1 MHRYKYTKNH
11 VKWLIINSVIIKKFI
26 RHLLLTNNMEEIIVR
41 IGGAAGDGVQSA
53 GLTLAKTFSR
63 SGLYISTYNYY
74 QSLIRGGESW
84 YQIRASDEKVRNQGS
99 GLDVLVALNA
109 DSLERHTNRDINEG
123 GASPLSGIAIY
134 DPGTIKNFKKYNEVK
149 YCPVPLRDIAM
160 KFDANPLLKNTVAL
174 GAVVAALGLDFDVFS
189 GVIEKVFNKK
199 GKLVDANISAAKEG
213 YEYYLQNYSVYR
225 KLDKFDRKLYTISGG
240 DAAALGAINA
250 GMQMYF
256 AYPMTPASSFL
267 QFIATHGK
275 KYNVFL
281 KLTEDE
287 ISAINA
293 AIGANYAGV
302 RAATGSSGGGFAL
315 MTEGVGLSGMTEV
328 PLVIYEAQ
336 RPGPSTGLP
345 TKTEQGDL
353 NQVLGAGQGDMPR
366 IVLAPGTVE
375 EAFNLTKEAFNLAE
389 RYQLPVFVVTDLYL
403 AEHDETVSF
412 DLNYKM
418 DRGLLAKD
426 NEPDYKRYE
435 FTETGISKRAFPGQ
449 PGLMHNEDSDEH
461 NEYGAV
467 VSDAITDPTQ
477 RKLSMEKRMR
487 KLNEYIKEIP
497 ATRTY
502 KMDDAEYVIIQWG
515 STRGAVEEAV
525 DCMRKNGTKIG
536 AVEIT
541 HIFPMNHDIQ
551 KLIAGK
557 KKIIVVENN
566 FSGQLNG
573 LIRKEFLVD
582 TTFIG
587 KYDGEAFFPADLAM
601 QLEEAIFGKKINVEE
616 KL

>member
-1 MHRYKYTKNH
+1 
-11 VKWLIINSVIIKKFI
+11 
-26 RHLLLTNNMEEIIVR
+26 MEEIIVR
-41 IGGAAGDGVQSA
+41 VGGAAGDGVQSA
-53 GLTLAKTFSR
+53 GQILEKTFSR
-63 SGLYISTYNYY
+63 SGLYVSTYNYY

-84 YQIRASDEKVRNQGS
+84 YQLRASDEKVKNQGS

-109 DSLERHTNRDINEG
+109 DSLERHTDRNINEG
-123 GASPLSGIAIY
+123 GASPLNGIAIY
-134 DPGTIKNFKKYNEVK
+134 DPGTIKNFKKYEGIK

-174 GAVVAALGLDFDVFS
+174 GAVVASLGLDFNVFS

-199 GKLVDANISAAKEG
+199 GKLVDSNINAAKEG
-213 YEYYLQNYSVYR
+213 YNYYLQNYGLYK
-225 KLDKFDRKLYTISGG
+225 KLKTFDRKLYTIGGG

-275 KYNVFL
+275 KYHVFL

-293 AIGANYAGV
+293 AIGASYAGV

-315 MTEGVGLSGMTEV
+315 MTEGVGLAAMTEV

-353 NQVLGAGQGDMPR
+353 NQILGAGQGDMPR
-366 IVLAPGTVE
+366 IVLAPGTVQ
-375 EAFNLTKEAFNLAE
+375 EAFELTKEAFNLAE
-389 RYQLPVFVVTDLYL
+389 KYQLPVFVLTDLYL
-403 AEHDETVSF
+403 AEHDETVDF
-412 DLNYKM
+412 DLSYNI
-418 DRGLLAKD
+418 DRGLIAKD
-426 NEPDYKRYE
+426 NEANYKRYE

-467 VSDAITDPTQ
+467 VSDAITDPGQ
-477 RKLSMEKRMR
+477 RKLSMEKRMK
-487 KLNEYIKEIP
+487 KLDEYMKEMPSTP
-497 ATRTY
+497 AY
-502 KMDDAEYVIIQWG
+502 KMNDAEYAVIQWG
-515 STRGAVEEAV
+515 STRGAVEETI
-525 DCMRKNGTKIG
+525 DCMRKEGVKIG
-536 AVEIT
+536 AIEVT
-541 HIFPMNHDIQ
+541 HIFPMNHDIG
-551 KLIAGK
+551 KMLVNK
-557 KKIIVVENN
+557 KKVIVVENN

-573 LIRKEFLVD
+573 LIRKEFLIN
-582 TTFIG
+582 TEFIG
-587 KYDGEAFFPADLAM
+587 KYDGEAFFPANLKT
-601 QLEEAIFGKKINVEE
+601 QLEETIFGKKLKVEE
-616 KL
+616 

>member
-1 MHRYKYTKNH
+1 
-11 VKWLIINSVIIKKFI
+11 
-26 RHLLLTNNMEEIIVR
+26 MEEIIVR

-84 YQIRASDEKVRNQGS
+84 YQIRASDEKVKNQGS

-109 DSLERHTNRDINEG
+109 DSLERHTNRDIDEG
-123 GASPLSGIAIY
+123 GASPLTGIAIY
-134 DPGTIKNFKKYNEVK
+134 DPGTIKNFKKYDEVK

-160 KFDANPLLKNTVAL
+160 KYDANPLLKNTVAL
-174 GAVVAALGLDFDVFS
+174 GAVVAALGLDFDIFS

-213 YEYYLQNYSVYR
+213 YEYYLQNYSIYR

-353 NQVLGAGQGDMPR
+353 NQVLGAGQGDMPK

-389 RYQLPVFVVTDLYL
+389 RYQLPVFVITDLYL

-412 DLNYKM
+412 DLSYNM

-487 KLNEYIKEIP
+487 KLDEYVKEIP
-497 ATRTY
+497 ATKTY

-525 DCMRKNGTKIG
+525 DSLRKNGTKIG
-536 AVEIT
+536 AVEVT
-541 HIFPMNHDIQ
+541 HIFPMNQDIK
-551 KLIAGK
+551 KLISGK

-582 TTFIG
+582 TAFIG
-587 KYDGEAFFPADLAM
+587 KYDGEAFFPADLTV
-601 QLEEAIFGKKINVEE
+601 QLEGVIFGKKIKVEE

>member
-1 MHRYKYTKNH
+1 MQ
-11 VKWLIINSVIIKKFI
+11 
-26 RHLLLTNNMEEIIVR
+26 EIVVR

-53 GLTLAKTFSR
+53 GLILEKTFSR
-63 SGLYISTYNYY
+63 SGLFISTYNYY
-74 QSLIRGGESW
+74 QSLIRGGEGW
-84 YQIRASDEKVRNQGS
+84 YQVRASDQPVKNQGS
-99 GLDVLVALNA
+99 GLDILIALNS

-123 GASPLSGIAIY
+123 GASPLNGIAIF
-134 DPGTIKNFKKYNEVK
+134 DGDNIKNFKKYDGVK
-149 YCPVPLRDIAM
+149 YCSIPLRGIAM
-160 KFDANPLLKNTVAL
+160 KYDANPLLKNTVAL
-174 GAVVAALGLDFDVFS
+174 GAVVASLGLSFDIFTS
-189 GVIEKVFNKK
+189 VIEKVFNKK
-199 GKLVDANISAAKEG
+199 GKVVDSNIAAAKEG
-213 YEYYLQNYSVYR
+213 YEYYLQNYDIYKTIKSY
-225 KLDKFDRKLYTISGG
+225 DRKLYTIGGG

-293 AIGANYAGV
+293 AIGASYAGV

-315 MTEGVGLSGMTEV
+315 MTEGVGLSAMTEV

-353 NQVLGAGQGDMPR
+353 NQILGAGQGDMPR
-366 IVLAPGTVE
+366 IALAPGNIK
-375 EAFNLTKEAFNLAE
+375 EAFDITKEAFNLAE
-389 RYQLPVFVVTDLYL
+389 RYQLPVFVISDLYL
-403 AEHDETVSF
+403 AEHDETVDF
-412 DLNYKM
+412 DLSYKM

-426 NEPDYKRYE
+426 NEPNYKRYE

-461 NEYGAV
+461 NELGEV
-467 VSDAITDPTQ
+467 VSDAITDPKI
-477 RKLSMEKRMR
+477 RSLSMEKRMK
-487 KLNEYIKEIP
+487 KLNEYIKEMP
-497 ATRTY
+497 PTHTY
-502 KMDDAEYVIIQWG
+502 KLDDAEYAVIQWG
-515 STRGAVEEAV
+515 STKGAIEEV
-525 DCMRKNGTKIG
+525 IDDMRNNGTKIG
-536 AVEIT
+536 AIEIT
-541 HIFPMNHDIQ
+541 HLFPMNHDIAELL
-551 KLIAGK
+551 KGK

-573 LIRKEFLVD
+573 LIRKEFLVE
-582 TTFIG
+582 TQFIG
-587 KYDGEAFFPADLAM
+587 KYDGEAFFPAPLKM
-601 QLEEAIFGKKINVEE
+601 QLEEAIFGKKINVRE
-616 KL
+616 

>member
-1 MHRYKYTKNH
+1 
-11 VKWLIINSVIIKKFI
+11 
-26 RHLLLTNNMEEIIVR
+26 MEEIIVR

-53 GLTLAKTFSR
+53 GLTMAKTFSR

-109 DSLERHTNRDINEG
+109 DSLERHTNRNINEG
-123 GASPLSGIAIY
+123 GASPLNGIAIF
-134 DPGTIKNFKKYNEVK
+134 DGNTIKNFKKYEGVK
-149 YCPVPLRDIAM
+149 YCSIPLREIAM
-160 KFDANPLLKNTVAL
+160 KYDANPLLKNTVAL

-189 GVIEKVFNKK
+189 GVIQMVFRKK
-199 GKLVDANISAAKEG
+199 KNVVDANVSAAREG
-213 YEYYLQNYSVYR
+213 YEFYLQNFNVYR
-225 KLDKFDRKLYTISGG
+225 KMPKIDRKLYTIGGG

-275 KYNVFL
+275 KYDVFL

-315 MTEGVGLSGMTEV
+315 MTEGVGLAAMTEV

-353 NQVLGAGQGDMPR
+353 NQILGAGQGDMPR
-366 IVLAPGTVE
+366 IVLAPGTIT
-375 EAFNLTKEAFNLAE
+375 EAFNLTKDAFNLAE
-389 RYQLPVFVVTDLYL
+389 KYQLPVFVVSDLYL
-403 AEHDETVSF
+403 AEHDETVDF
-412 DLNYKM
+412 DLSYKM
-418 DRGLLAKD
+418 DRGLIAKD
-426 NEPDYKRYE
+426 NEANYKRYE
-435 FTETGISKRAFPGQ
+435 FTENGISKRAFPGQ

-461 NEYGAV
+461 DEMGAV
-467 VSDAITDPTQ
+467 VSDAVTDPLI
-477 RKLSMEKRMR
+477 RKLSMEKRMK

-497 ATRTY
+497 ATKTY

-515 STRGAVEEAV
+515 STRGAVEEAI
-525 DCMRKNGTKIG
+525 DLMRKNGTKAG

-541 HIFPMNHDIQ
+541 HIFPMNHDIEA
-551 KLIAGK
+551 LIKGK

-566 FSGQLNG
+566 YSGQLNG

-582 TTFIG
+582 TEFIG
-587 KYDGEAFFPADLAM
+587 KYDGEAFFPANL
-601 QLEEAIFGKKINVEE
+601 QLELENKIFGKKINVEE
-616 KL
+616 

>member
-1 MHRYKYTKNH
+1 
-11 VKWLIINSVIIKKFI
+11 
-26 RHLLLTNNMEEIIVR
+26 MEEIIVR

-53 GLTLAKTFSR
+53 GLTMAKTFSR

-109 DSLERHTNRDINEG
+109 DSLERHTNRNINEG
-123 GASPLSGIAIY
+123 GASPLNGIAIF
-134 DPGTIKNFKKYNEVK
+134 DGNTIKNFKKYEGVK
-149 YCPVPLRDIAM
+149 YCSIPLREIAM
-160 KFDANPLLKNTVAL
+160 KYDANPLLKNTVAL

-189 GVIEKVFNKK
+189 GVIQMVFRKK
-199 GKLVDANISAAKEG
+199 KNVVDANISAAKEG
-213 YEYYLQNYSVYR
+213 YEFYLQNFNVYR
-225 KLDKFDRKLYTISGG
+225 KMPKIDRKLYTIGGG

-275 KYNVFL
+275 KYDVFL

-315 MTEGVGLSGMTEV
+315 MTEGVGLAAMTEV

-353 NQVLGAGQGDMPR
+353 NQILGAGQGDMPR
-366 IVLAPGTVE
+366 IVLAPGTIT
-375 EAFNLTKEAFNLAE
+375 EAFNLTKDAFNLAE
-389 RYQLPVFVVTDLYL
+389 KYQLPVFVVSDLYL
-403 AEHDETVSF
+403 AEHDETVDF
-412 DLNYKM
+412 DLSYKM
-418 DRGLLAKD
+418 DRGLIAKD
-426 NEPDYKRYE
+426 NEANYKRYE
-435 FTETGISKRAFPGQ
+435 FTENGISKRAFPGQ

-461 NEYGAV
+461 DEMGAV
-467 VSDAITDPTQ
+467 VSDAVTDPLI
-477 RKLSMEKRMR
+477 RKLSMEKRMK

-497 ATRTY
+497 ATKTY

-515 STRGAVEEAV
+515 STRGAVEEAI
-525 DCMRKNGTKIG
+525 DLMRKNGTKAG

-541 HIFPMNHDIQ
+541 HIFPMNHDIEA
-551 KLIAGK
+551 LIKGK

-566 FSGQLNG
+566 YSGQLNG

-582 TTFIG
+582 TEFIG
-587 KYDGEAFFPADLAM
+587 KYDGEAFFPANL
-601 QLEEAIFGKKINVEE
+601 QLELENKIFGKKINVEE
-616 KL
+616 

>member
-1 MHRYKYTKNH
+1 
-11 VKWLIINSVIIKKFI
+11 
-26 RHLLLTNNMEEIIVR
+26 MEEIIVR

-84 YQIRASDEKVRNQGS
+84 YQIRASDEKVKNQGS

-109 DSLERHTNRDINEG
+109 DSLERHTNRNIDEG
-123 GASPLSGIAIY
+123 GASPLEGIAIY
-134 DPGTIKNFKKYNEVK
+134 DPGTIKNFKKYDEVK

-160 KFDANPLLKNTVAL
+160 KYDANPLLKNTVAL
-174 GAVVAALGLDFDVFS
+174 GSVVAALGLDFDIFS

-213 YEYYLQNYSVYR
+213 YEYYSQNYSVYR

-275 KYNVFL
+275 KYDVFL

-353 NQVLGAGQGDMPR
+353 NQVLGAGQGDMPK

-389 RYQLPVFVVTDLYL
+389 RYQLPVFVITDLYL

-412 DLNYKM
+412 DLSYNM

-449 PGLMHNEDSDEH
+449 PGLIHNEDSDEH

-487 KLNEYIKEIP
+487 KLDEYVKEIP
-497 ATRTY
+497 ATKTY
-502 KMDDAEYVIIQWG
+502 KMDNAEYVIIQWG

-525 DCMRKNGTKIG
+525 DSLRANGTKIG

-541 HIFPMNHDIQ
+541 YIYPMNQDIK
-551 KLIAGK
+551 KLISGK

-582 TTFIG
+582 TAFIG
-587 KYDGEAFFPADLAM
+587 KYDGEAFFPADLTS
-601 QLEEAIFGKKINVEE
+601 QLEELIFGKKIKVEE

>member
-1 MHRYKYTKNH
+1 
-11 VKWLIINSVIIKKFI
+11 
-26 RHLLLTNNMEEIIVR
+26 MEEIIVR

-53 GLTLAKTFSR
+53 GLTLEKTFSR

-84 YQIRASDEKVRNQGS
+84 YQVRASDEKVRNQGS

-109 DSLERHTNRDINEG
+109 DALERHTNRNINEG
-123 GASPLSGIAIY
+123 GASPLNGIAIY
-134 DPGTIKNFKKYNEVK
+134 DPGTIHNFKKYDGIT
-149 YCPVPLRDIAM
+149 YCPVPMRDIAL

-174 GAVVAALGLDFDVFS
+174 GAVIASLGLDFNVFS

-199 GKLVDANISAAKEG
+199 GKLVESNINAAKEG
-213 YEYYLQNYSVYR
+213 YEYYLQNYKVYR
-225 KLDKFDRKLYTISGG
+225 KLKTSNKKLYTIGGG

-267 QFIATHGK
+267 QFVATHGK
-275 KYNVFL
+275 KYHVFL

-315 MTEGVGLSGMTEV
+315 MTEGVGLSAMTEV

-366 IVLAPGTVE
+366 IVLAPGTVK
-375 EAFNLTKEAFNLAE
+375 EAFDLTKEAFNLAE
-389 RYQLPVFVVTDLYL
+389 RFQLPVFVVTDLYL
-403 AEHDETVSF
+403 AEHDETV
-412 DLNYKM
+412 DLDLSYEM
-418 DRGLLAKD
+418 DRGLLAD
-426 NEPDYKRYE
+426 VNEADYKRYE
-435 FTETGISKRAFPGQ
+435 YTENGISKRAFPGQ

-477 RKLSMEKRMR
+477 RKLSMEKRMK
-487 KLNEYIKEIP
+487 KLNLYIKEMP
-497 ATRTY
+497 PTPTY
-502 KMDDAEYVIIQWG
+502 KMEDAEYVVIQWG
-515 STRGAVEEAV
+515 STKGAVEEAI

-536 AVEIT
+536 AIEIT
-541 HIFPMNHDIQ
+541 HIFPMNHDIK
-551 KLIAGK
+551 KLLAGK

-566 FSGQLNG
+566 YSGQLNG

-582 TTFIG
+582 TQFLG
-587 KYDGEAFFPADLAM
+587 KYDGEAFFPADLALS
-601 QLEEAIFGKKINVEE
+601 LEEMIFGKKIKVEE
-616 KL
+616 

>member
-497 ATRTY
+497 ATKTY

>member
-1 MHRYKYTKNH
+1 
-11 VKWLIINSVIIKKFI
+11 
-26 RHLLLTNNMEEIIVR
+26 MEEIIVR

-84 YQIRASDEKVRNQGS
+84 YQIRASDEKVKNQGS

-109 DSLERHTNRDINEG
+109 DSLERHTNRDIDEG
-123 GASPLSGIAIY
+123 GASPLTGIAIY
-134 DPGTIKNFKKYNEVK
+134 DPGTIKNFKKYDEVK

-160 KFDANPLLKNTVAL
+160 KYDANPLLKNTVAL
-174 GAVVAALGLDFDVFS
+174 GSVVAALGLDFDIFS

-213 YEYYLQNYSVYR
+213 YEYYSQNYSVYR

-275 KYNVFL
+275 KYDVFL

-353 NQVLGAGQGDMPR
+353 NQVLGAGQGDMPK

-389 RYQLPVFVVTDLYL
+389 RYQLPVFVITDLYL

-412 DLNYKM
+412 DLSYNM

-449 PGLMHNEDSDEH
+449 PGLIHNEDSDEH

-487 KLNEYIKEIP
+487 KLDEYVKEIP
-497 ATRTY
+497 ATKTY
-502 KMDDAEYVIIQWG
+502 KMDNAEYVIIQWG

-525 DCMRKNGTKIG
+525 DSLRANGTKIG

-541 HIFPMNHDIQ
+541 YIYPMNQDIK
-551 KLIAGK
+551 KLISGK

-582 TTFIG
+582 TAFIG
-587 KYDGEAFFPADLAM
+587 KYDGEAFFPADLTS
-601 QLEEAIFGKKINVEE
+601 QLEELIFGKKIKVEE

>member
-1 MHRYKYTKNH
+1 
-11 VKWLIINSVIIKKFI
+11 
-26 RHLLLTNNMEEIIVR
+26 MEEIIVR

-84 YQIRASDEKVRNQGS
+84 YQIRASDEKVKNQGS

-109 DSLERHTNRDINEG
+109 DSLERHTNRNIDEG
-123 GASPLSGIAIY
+123 GASPLEGIAIY
-134 DPGTIKNFKKYNEVK
+134 DPGTIKNFKKYDEVK

-160 KFDANPLLKNTVAL
+160 KYDANPLLKNTVAL
-174 GAVVAALGLDFDVFS
+174 GSVVAALGLDFDIFS

-213 YEYYLQNYSVYR
+213 YEYYSQNYSVYR

-275 KYNVFL
+275 KYDVFL

-353 NQVLGAGQGDMPR
+353 NQVLGAGQGDMPK

-389 RYQLPVFVVTDLYL
+389 RYQLPVFVITDLYL

-412 DLNYKM
+412 DLSYNM

-449 PGLMHNEDSDEH
+449 PGLIHNEDSDEH

-487 KLNEYIKEIP
+487 KLDEYVKEIP
-497 ATRTY
+497 ATKTY
-502 KMDDAEYVIIQWG
+502 KMDNAEYVIIQWG

-525 DCMRKNGTKIG
+525 DSLRANGTKIG

-541 HIFPMNHDIQ
+541 YIYPMNQDIK
-551 KLIAGK
+551 KLISGK

-582 TTFIG
+582 TAFIG
-587 KYDGEAFFPADLAM
+587 KYDGEAFFPADLTV
-601 QLEEAIFGKKINVEE
+601 QLEGVIFGKKIKVEE

>member
-1 MHRYKYTKNH
+1 MYKFCYDKKVYTP
-11 VKWLIINSVIIKKFI
+11 LIDNKY
-26 RHLLLTNNMEEIIVR
+26 MEEIIVR
-41 IGGAAGDGVQSA
+41 VGGAAGDGVQSA
-53 GLTLAKTFSR
+53 GQILEKTFSR
-63 SGLYISTYNYY
+63 SGLYVSTYNYY

-84 YQIRASDEKVRNQGS
+84 YQIRASDEKVKNQGS
-99 GLDVLVALNA
+99 GLDILIALNA
-109 DSLERHTNRDINEG
+109 DSLERHTNRNINEG
-123 GASPLSGIAIY
+123 GASPLNGIAIY
-134 DPGTIKNFKKYNEVK
+134 DSSTIKNFSKYEGVK
-149 YCPVPLRDIAM
+149 YCPVPMRDIAM

-174 GAVVAALGLDFDVFS
+174 GAVIASLGLDFNIFS
-189 GVIEKVFNKK
+189 GVIEKIFNKK
-199 GKLVDANISAAKEG
+199 GKIVESNINAAKEG
-213 YEYYLQNYSVYR
+213 YEYYLQNYGVYR
-225 KLDKFDRKLYTISGG
+225 KLKTFNRKLYTISGG

-275 KYNVFL
+275 KYHVFL

-315 MTEGVGLSGMTEV
+315 MTEGVGLAAMTEV

-353 NQVLGAGQGDMPR
+353 NQILGAGQGDMPK
-366 IVLAPGTVE
+366 IVLAPGTVQ
-375 EAFNLTKEAFNLAE
+375 EAFELTKEAFNLAE
-389 RYQLPVFVVTDLYL
+389 KYQVPVFVLSDLYL
-403 AEHDETVSF
+403 AEHDETVEF
-412 DLNYKM
+412 DLSYNM
-418 DRGLLAKD
+418 DRGLIAKD

-449 PGLMHNEDSDEH
+449 PGLMHIEDSDEH

-477 RKLSMEKRMR
+477 RKLSMEKRMK
-487 KLNEYIKEIP
+487 KLNEYMKEIP
-497 ATRTY
+497 STLTY

-515 STRGAVEEAV
+515 STRGAVEEAI
-525 DCMRKNGTKIG
+525 DCMRKEGTKVG
-536 AVEIT
+536 AIEIT
-541 HIFPMNHDIQ
+541 HVFPLNPDIG
-551 KLIAGK
+551 KLIKNK
-557 KKIIVVENN
+557 KEVIVVENN
-566 FSGQLNG
+566 YSGQLNG
-573 LIRKEFLVD
+573 LIRKEFLVNPK
-582 TTFIG
+582 FIG
-587 KYDGEAFFPADLAM
+587 KYDGEAFFPADLKT
-601 QLEEAIFGKKINVEE
+601 QLEEIVYGKKIKVEE
-616 KL
+616 

>member
-1 MHRYKYTKNH
+1 
-11 VKWLIINSVIIKKFI
+11 
-26 RHLLLTNNMEEIIVR
+26 MEEIIVR

-84 YQIRASDEKVRNQGS
+84 YQIRASDEHVKNQGS

-109 DSLERHTNRDINEG
+109 DALERHTNRDINEG
-123 GASPLSGIAIY
+123 GASPLGGIAIY
-134 DPGTIKNFKKYNEVK
+134 DPGAIKNFKKYDAVK

-160 KFDANPLLKNTVAL
+160 KYDANPLLKNTVAL
-174 GAVVAALGLDFDVFS
+174 GAVIASLGLDFKIFS
-189 GVIEKVFNKK
+189 GVIEKIFHKK
-199 GKLVDANISAAKEG
+199 GKLVDSNIKAAKEG
-213 YEYYLQNYSVYR
+213 YEYYLQNYAVYR
-225 KLDKFDRKLYTISGG
+225 KLKTFDRKLYTIAGG

-267 QFIATHGK
+267 QFIATHRK
-275 KYNVFL
+275 KYHVFL

-293 AIGANYAGV
+293 AIGASYAGV

-315 MTEGVGLSGMTEV
+315 MTEGVGLSAMTEV

-353 NQVLGAGQGDMPR
+353 NQILGAGQGDMPR
-366 IVLAPGTVE
+366 IVLAPGTVNDSFE
-375 EAFNLTKEAFNLAE
+375 LTKEAFNLAE
-389 RYQLPVFVVTDLYL
+389 RFQLPVFVVTDLYL
-403 AEHDETVSF
+403 AEHDETVDF
-412 DLNYKM
+412 NLDYKI

-435 FTETGISKRAFPGQ
+435 LTETGISKRAFPGQ

-467 VSDAITDPTQ
+467 VSDAITDPSQ
-477 RKLSMEKRMR
+477 RKLSMEKRMK
-487 KLNEYIKEIP
+487 KLDEYIKELP
-497 ATRTY
+497 PTRTY
-502 KMDDAEYVIIQWG
+502 KMDDAEYAIIQWG
-515 STRGAVEEAV
+515 STKGAVEEAV
-525 DCMRKNGTKIG
+525 DCMRNNGTKIG
-536 AVEIT
+536 AIEIT
-541 HIFPMNHDIQ
+541 HIFPMNHDIE
-551 KLIAGK
+551 KMLAGK

-573 LIRKEFLVD
+573 LIRKEFLID
-582 TTFIG
+582 TKFVG
-587 KYDGEAFFPADLAM
+587 KYDGEAFFPASLTLE
-601 QLEEAIFGKKINVEE
+601 LEEIILGKKINVEE
-616 KL
+616 